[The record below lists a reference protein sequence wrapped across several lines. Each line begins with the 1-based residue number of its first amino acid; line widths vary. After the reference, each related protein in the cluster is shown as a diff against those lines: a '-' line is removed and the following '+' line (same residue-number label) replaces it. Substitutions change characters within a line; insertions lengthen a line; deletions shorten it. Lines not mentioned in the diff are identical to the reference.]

1 MRVKRISLDTNILV
15 YAMDRDA
22 GERHILAMEVL
33 DQAVESDCI
42 LTTQALGEFFHVVT
56 RKNGMPAKDAAQQVH
71 DWMALFP
78 TVAASPTTVS
88 TAMSLVMEHSF
99 SFWDAL
105 LIATVKEAGVSH
117 LLTED
122 MQDGRSVLG
131 VWLINPLRN
140 NWRDI

>member
-22 GERHILAMEVL
+22 GERHGRAMDVL
-33 DQAVESDCI
+33 DQAVGSDCI
-42 LTTQALGEFFHVVT
+42 LATQALGEFFHVVT
-56 RKNGMPAKDAAQQVH
+56 LKNGMPATDAAEQVH
-71 DWMALFP
+71 DWMVLFP
-78 TVAASPTTVS
+78 TVTASPAAVS
-88 TAMSLVMEHSF
+88 TAMSLVIEHSL

-122 MQDGRSVLG
+122 VQDGRSVLV
-131 VWLINPLRN
+131 VWLTNPLQSG
-140 NWRDI
+140 WREP

>member
-1 MRVKRISLDTNILV
+1 MRVKRVSLDTNILV

-22 GERHILAMEVL
+22 GERHGRAMDVL
-33 DQAVESDCI
+33 DQAVGSDCI
-42 LTTQALGEFFHVVT
+42 LTTQALGEFFYVVT
-56 RKNGMPAKDAAQQVH
+56 RKNGMPAKDAAEQVH
-71 DWMALFP
+71 DWMVLFP
-78 TVAASPTTVS
+78 TVTASPAAVS
-88 TAMSLVMEHSF
+88 TAMSLVVEHSF

-131 VWLINPLRN
+131 VWLINPLQN
-140 NWRDI
+140 GWPEP